1 MSVTLGMI
9 LEARERLKGVAQRT
23 GLVQFKA
30 LSDEQ
35 SQIYLKTEDLQNT
48 GSFKV
53 RGAYI
58 KIASLSEEER
68 ACGVIASSA
77 GNHAQGVALAAK
89 AFGVP
94 ATIVMPAGAP
104 LSKVKATRELGANV
118 VLHGTVYDDAYA
130 EACRIQQET
139 GATFIHPFDDPMVIA
154 GQGTIGLEIMDDLP
168 DVRTIVVPIGGGGL
182 ASGVA
187 AAVKMLHPNVRV
199 IGVQASGAAGMKASM
214 DAGHVVALP
223 SAKTIADGIAVKKP
237 GELTFALCSK
247 YLDEIV
253 TVDDDEIA
261 QAILFLMERGK
272 MVAEGAGAA
281 PVAAIMNRKFDVSG
295 KVAAVISGGNIDVTM
310 LSRIIEKGLLRAG
323 RVSKLRIILQD
334 RPGQLEQVSRII
346 GGNGANVMAIHH
358 DRTDV
363 DLDIRDAI
371 LEITM
376 ETQDREHAQRII
388 EALREAGFN
397 VNG

>member
-1 MSVTLGMI
+1 MAFTLGMI

-30 LSDEQ
+30 LSDEH

-77 GNHAQGVALAAK
+77 GNHAQGVALAAR

-118 VLHGTVYDDAYA
+118 VLHGSVYDDAYA

-154 GQGTIGLEIMDDLP
+154 GQGTIGL
-168 DVRTIVVPIGGGGL
+168 
-182 ASGVA
+182 
-187 AAVKMLHPNVRV
+187 
-199 IGVQASGAAGMKASM
+199 
-214 DAGHVVALP
+214 
-223 SAKTIADGIAVKKP
+223 
-237 GELTFALCSK
+237 
-247 YLDEIV
+247 
-253 TVDDDEIA
+253 
-261 QAILFLMERGK
+261 
-272 MVAEGAGAA
+272 
-281 PVAAIMNRKFDVSG
+281 
-295 KVAAVISGGNIDVTM
+295 
-310 LSRIIEKGLLRAG
+310 
-323 RVSKLRIILQD
+323 
-334 RPGQLEQVSRII
+334 
-346 GGNGANVMAIHH
+346 
-358 DRTDV
+358 
-363 DLDIRDAI
+363 
-371 LEITM
+371 
-376 ETQDREHAQRII
+376 
-388 EALREAGFN
+388 
-397 VNG
+397 

>member
-1 MSVTLGMI
+1 MNVSLGMV
-9 LEARERLKGVAQRT
+9 LEAREHLKGVVHRT
-23 GLVQFKA
+23 DLVPSKV
-30 LSDEQ
+30 LSNDVYQ
-35 SQIYLKTEDLQNT
+35 VYLKSESLQDT

-58 KIASLSEEER
+58 KIASLAPEER

-89 AFGVP
+89 AFGIP

-104 LSKVKATRELGANV
+104 LSKVMATRELGAKV
-118 VLHGTVYDDAYA
+118 VLHGSVYDDAYA
-130 EACRIQQET
+130 MACTLQAQT
-139 GATFIHPFDDPMVIA
+139 GATFIHPFNDPMVIA

-168 DVRTIVVPIGGGGL
+168 DVNTIVVPIGGGGL

-187 AAVKMLHPNVRV
+187 AAVKMLHPNVRIV
-199 IGVQASGAAGMKASM
+199 GVQAAGAAGMKASLE
-214 DAGHVVALP
+214 AGHVVALA
-223 SAKTIADGIAVKKP
+223 SAKTIADGIAVKQP
-237 GELTFALCSK
+237 GELTFELCRK
-247 YLDEIV
+247 YVDEIV

-272 MVAEGAGAA
+272 MVAEGAGASA
-281 PVAAIMNRKFDVSG
+281 VAAIMGRKFDTTG

-323 RVSKLRIILQD
+323 RVSKLRILMQD
-334 RPGQLEQVSRII
+334 RPGQLEMASHII
-346 GGNGANVMAIHH
+346 GEAGANVMAVHH

-388 EALREAGFN
+388 AALREAGFT
-397 VNG
+397 VF